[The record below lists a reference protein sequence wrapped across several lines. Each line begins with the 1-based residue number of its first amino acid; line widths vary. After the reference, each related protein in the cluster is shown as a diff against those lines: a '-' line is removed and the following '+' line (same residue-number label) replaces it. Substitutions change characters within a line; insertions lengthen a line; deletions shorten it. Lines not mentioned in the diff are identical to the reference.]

1 MTNQPN
7 FQSRWKKFQR
17 PNNESL
23 NNSINVGDYDTYQNG
38 KIINEH
44 RVKHM
49 PSRDQYKSTRGPEH
63 EQDLHSL
70 DNSRDLPSPPS
81 SDGSNDQI
89 PSKSLFGGEITSYL
103 QGGTNITKNEK
114 GSRSCI
120 ETTSE
125 GQNIA
130 ELRDFWKNRDKK
142 NPLSMQTNNEKLKSF
157 RRTFQSTG
165 ESCNGQRGSSE
176 VGSSTSSY
184 FQRHISRLQNEVLV
198 DAQSRNEIEHDKEGK
213 VEDIDST
220 SYQQSDLNNNSISI
234 RRNNL
239 KCTPNNSTSNANQ
252 AECIEESCNDQT
264 DGISDISGP
273 TVSSYF
279 KKKISLLQRKVAV
292 EAQAQNK
299 ICEETAVRADDDDD
313 MINHQHDSKNIAPE
327 STSPSIIGSFYANST
342 IEENSMGEIQIN
354 LDIAAAK
361 LLTEEMK
368 CKNLKE
374 LYEREVEI
382 RQTRDRELELLRE
395 KGENAPHSS
404 SFPEDEFAKLQ
415 HEISCLKAK
424 ALDERHAVANDTA
437 KLEETKQNDIEQL
450 KGKIEFWKHRAETL
464 ERNEKQSILEIELE
478 NTSKKL
484 DETTS
489 EFDYVKKDFRLLC
502 EEADSLEKELE
513 AVSEDRD
520 NLLRRHANAT
530 KDQIGIQEQ
539 WNELEK
545 QRIELKENVEDLDMK
560 RRELDDIDLSRIN
573 LDDSILP
580 EADKLVD
587 KLQKDCDELNSS
599 NAEFQ
604 GKNEFLNR
612 EIKEIEAERD
622 QLKICLDDSLIDLDK
637 FENEAESI
645 KKLENQRDRMDKRVQ
660 ELSDLL
666 RSRNQ
671 EVTRLKNKQNMN
683 KGNEGKLEERLIAV
697 AEFLTSMNT
706 SENVTNSLD
715 DEDFECSIML
725 QDDVPSLKSIYF
737 HAKNM
742 QEQLSSSEDNLGA
755 LLKREQQQERRIS
768 DHSEDHIID
777 SRNKCVSDCD
787 IVKSLSQQL
796 QESSINLCQKE
807 KEINEIRKALQE
819 TVGLIG
825 PLKKSVSKTEKENNL
840 LQSKLSAAMKKA
852 VELDVDTDENKKVQ
866 AGDSAISSDL
876 SSKLEKTNLRLERT
890 LKHVD
895 KLAFQ
900 LSATKKRLKEKEE
913 SNENLN
919 MSLDQSVEMLSTLQG
934 YVEACE
940 KKTKHAKKQLK
951 LQQQSSHS
959 LQSASSHT
967 ETKVMI
973 QGDKTTIIRKLEREL
988 YDSTNQYECTKNQ
1001 LNELSETNKFLL
1013 VDLKSMECE
1022 ELRSH
1027 KKIEEMENQL
1037 QVLHS
1042 DLENSKCI
1050 SASALLKI
1058 DEMAFHGK
1066 TSVNSESAAQLLTL
1080 TKSIGNLQDQ
1090 LHMVMSKNEKAY
1102 IPD

>member
-1 MTNQPN
+1 M
-7 FQSRWKKFQR
+7 
-17 PNNESL
+17 
-23 NNSINVGDYDTYQNG
+23 
-38 KIINEH
+38 
-44 RVKHM
+44 
-49 PSRDQYKSTRGPEH
+49 
-63 EQDLHSL
+63 
-70 DNSRDLPSPPS
+70 
-81 SDGSNDQI
+81 
-89 PSKSLFGGEITSYL
+89 
-103 QGGTNITKNEK
+103 
-114 GSRSCI
+114 
-120 ETTSE
+120 
-125 GQNIA
+125 
-130 ELRDFWKNRDKK
+130 
-142 NPLSMQTNNEKLKSF
+142 
-157 RRTFQSTG
+157 
-165 ESCNGQRGSSE
+165 
-176 VGSSTSSY
+176 
-184 FQRHISRLQNEVLV
+184 
-198 DAQSRNEIEHDKEGK
+198 
-213 VEDIDST
+213 
-220 SYQQSDLNNNSISI
+220 
-234 RRNNL
+234 
-239 KCTPNNSTSNANQ
+239 
-252 AECIEESCNDQT
+252 
-264 DGISDISGP
+264 
-273 TVSSYF
+273 
-279 KKKISLLQRKVAV
+279 
-292 EAQAQNK
+292 
-299 ICEETAVRADDDDD
+299 
-313 MINHQHDSKNIAPE
+313 
-327 STSPSIIGSFYANST
+327 
-342 IEENSMGEIQIN
+342 
-354 LDIAAAK
+354 
-361 LLTEEMK
+361 
-368 CKNLKE
+368 
-374 LYEREVEI
+374 
-382 RQTRDRELELLRE
+382 
-395 KGENAPHSS
+395 
-404 SFPEDEFAKLQ
+404 
-415 HEISCLKAK
+415 
-424 ALDERHAVANDTA
+424 
-437 KLEETKQNDIEQL
+437 
-450 KGKIEFWKHRAETL
+450 
-464 ERNEKQSILEIELE
+464 
-478 NTSKKL
+478 
-484 DETTS
+484 
-489 EFDYVKKDFRLLC
+489 KDFRLLC

-580 EADKLVD
+580 EADELVD

-622 QLKICLDDSLIDLDK
+622 QLKICLDDTLIDLDK

-697 AEFLTSMNT
+697 AEFLTSLNT

-768 DHSEDHIID
+768 DHSEDHIVD

-796 QESSINLCQKE
+796 EESSINLCQK
-807 KEINEIRKALQE
+807 
-819 TVGLIG
+819 
-825 PLKKSVSKTEKENNL
+825 EKENNL

-866 AGDSAISSDL
+866 AGDSAISSHL
-876 SSKLEKTNLRLERT
+876 SSKLEKTNLRLERA

-959 LQSASSHT
+959 LQSGSSHT

-1027 KKIEEMENQL
+1027 QKIEEM
-1037 QVLHS
+1037 
-1042 DLENSKCI
+1042 
-1050 SASALLKI
+1050 
-1058 DEMAFHGK
+1058 
-1066 TSVNSESAAQLLTL
+1066 
-1080 TKSIGNLQDQ
+1080 
-1090 LHMVMSKNEKAY
+1090 
-1102 IPD
+1102 

>member
-1 MTNQPN
+1 MGT
-7 FQSRWKKFQR
+7 
-17 PNNESL
+17 
-23 NNSINVGDYDTYQNG
+23 
-38 KIINEH
+38 
-44 RVKHM
+44 
-49 PSRDQYKSTRGPEH
+49 
-63 EQDLHSL
+63 
-70 DNSRDLPSPPS
+70 
-81 SDGSNDQI
+81 
-89 PSKSLFGGEITSYL
+89 SK
-103 QGGTNITKNEK
+103 
-114 GSRSCI
+114 
-120 ETTSE
+120 
-125 GQNIA
+125 
-130 ELRDFWKNRDKK
+130 
-142 NPLSMQTNNEKLKSF
+142 
-157 RRTFQSTG
+157 
-165 ESCNGQRGSSE
+165 
-176 VGSSTSSY
+176 
-184 FQRHISRLQNEVLV
+184 
-198 DAQSRNEIEHDKEGK
+198 
-213 VEDIDST
+213 
-220 SYQQSDLNNNSISI
+220 
-234 RRNNL
+234 
-239 KCTPNNSTSNANQ
+239 ANQ

-292 EAQAQNK
+292 EAKAQNK
-299 ICEETAVRADDDDD
+299 ICDETAVRADDDDD

-368 CKNLKE
+368 CKNLEE

-404 SFPEDEFAKLQ
+404 NFPEDEFAKLQ

-489 EFDYVKKDFRLLC
+489 EFEYVKKDFRLLC

-580 EADKLVD
+580 EADELVD

-622 QLKICLDDSLIDLDK
+622 QLKICLDDTLIDLDK

-742 QEQLSSSEDNLGA
+742 QEQLS
-755 LLKREQQQERRIS
+755 
-768 DHSEDHIID
+768 
-777 SRNKCVSDCD
+777 
-787 IVKSLSQQL
+787 
-796 QESSINLCQKE
+796 
-807 KEINEIRKALQE
+807 
-819 TVGLIG
+819 
-825 PLKKSVSKTEKENNL
+825 
-840 LQSKLSAAMKKA
+840 
-852 VELDVDTDENKKVQ
+852 
-866 AGDSAISSDL
+866 
-876 SSKLEKTNLRLERT
+876 
-890 LKHVD
+890 
-895 KLAFQ
+895 
-900 LSATKKRLKEKEE
+900 
-913 SNENLN
+913 
-919 MSLDQSVEMLSTLQG
+919 
-934 YVEACE
+934 
-940 KKTKHAKKQLK
+940 
-951 LQQQSSHS
+951 
-959 LQSASSHT
+959 
-967 ETKVMI
+967 
-973 QGDKTTIIRKLEREL
+973 
-988 YDSTNQYECTKNQ
+988 
-1001 LNELSETNKFLL
+1001 
-1013 VDLKSMECE
+1013 
-1022 ELRSH
+1022 
-1027 KKIEEMENQL
+1027 
-1037 QVLHS
+1037 
-1042 DLENSKCI
+1042 
-1050 SASALLKI
+1050 
-1058 DEMAFHGK
+1058 
-1066 TSVNSESAAQLLTL
+1066 
-1080 TKSIGNLQDQ
+1080 
-1090 LHMVMSKNEKAY
+1090 
-1102 IPD
+1102 